1 METFDAQGRPPTML
15 TESERALARAV
26 LIHGPIARSALTNR
40 LGLSPASLTRLA
52 KPFLDRGYLV
62 ELDDLADGSVGR
74 PVRPLDVA
82 PGLGRFGGVKVTGD
96 ALEVVVT
103 DVRAEP
109 VAQSAKPLETHE
121 PRAVAGRIAGAL
133 RALESEALVGVGVAL
148 GGAVDDG
155 IVRFAPFLEWE
166 DVEFAALVE
175 RELGV
180 PVTLENDLV
189 ALAEAERW
197 FGLGRGM
204 PGFVVLTIGAG
215 VGYGLV
221 VGGEVVRS
229 SEAGLGLGGHIPL
242 SDSGPLCQAGH
253 RGCSQAMLTSGSISA
268 QVSAALQRPV
278 SYEEALALAAAGE
291 PAAVAVIDAAADALG
306 RFISLAANL
315 TFQDAA
321 VLAGEG
327 IGLFAIAEERI
338 RAAIWA
344 GRDPR
349 AEPVRLYVD
358 DSGFAAWARG
368 AAAVAIQSAVDR
380 LRLD

>member
-1 METFDAQGRPPTML
+1 ML
-15 TESERALARAV
+15 TDSERALARAV

-96 ALEVVVT
+96 AIEVVVT
-103 DVRAEP
+103 DVRAGLL
-109 VAQSAKPLETHE
+109 AQRSEALETHE
-121 PRAVAGRIAGAL
+121 PTAVAARIAEAL
-133 RALESEALVGVGVAL
+133 AALDGGALVGVGVAL

-155 IVRFAPFLEWE
+155 VVRFAPFLAWE
-166 DVEFAALVE
+166 DVPFASVLE

-180 PVTLENDLV
+180 PVALENDLV

-197 FGLGRGM
+197 FGLGRGI

-229 SEAGLGLGGHIPL
+229 AEAGLGLGGHIPL
-242 SDSGPLCQAGH
+242 NDSGPLCQEGH
-253 RGCSQAMLTSGSISA
+253 RGCSQAMLTSGSIAA

-278 SYEEALALAAAGE
+278 GYDEALALAVAGE
-291 PAAVAVIDAAADALG
+291 PAAVAVIEAAADALG
-306 RFISLAANL
+306 RLIALAANL
-315 TFQDAA
+315 TFQTAA

-327 IGLFAIAEERI
+327 IELFAIAEERV
-338 RAAIWA
+338 RAAIAA

-358 DSGFAAWARG
+358 DTGFTAWARG
-368 AAAVAIQSAVDR
+368 AAAVAIQAAVDR

>member
-1 METFDAQGRPPTML
+1 ML
-15 TESERALARAV
+15 TDSERALARAV
-26 LIHGPIARSALTNR
+26 LIHGPIARSALTSR

-62 ELDDLADGSVGR
+62 ELDDHADGSVGR

-82 PGLGRFGGVKVTGD
+82 PGLGGFVGVKITGD
-96 ALEVVVT
+96 AIEAVAT
-103 DVRAEP
+103 DVRAEL
-109 VAQSAKPLETHE
+109 VAQRTDALDTHD
-121 PRAVAGRIAGAL
+121 PAAVAVRIADAI
-133 RALESEALVGVGVAL
+133 RALEVVGLVGVGVAL
-148 GGAVDDG
+148 GGAVDGG
-155 IVRFAPFLEWE
+155 IVRYAPFLDWE
-166 DVEFAALVE
+166 DVAFAPLLE
-175 RELGV
+175 QEIGV

-197 FGLGRGM
+197 FGLGRGIS
-204 PGFVVLTIGAG
+204 GFVVLTIGAG

-229 SEAGLGLGGHIPL
+229 AEAGLGLGGHIPL
-242 SDSGPLCQAGH
+242 SDNGPLCQAGH
-253 RGCSQAMLTSGSISA
+253 RGCSQAMLASGSIA
-268 QVSAALQRPV
+268 GQVSAALQRPV
-278 SYEEALALAAAGE
+278 AYDEALALAVAGE

-306 RFISLAANL
+306 RFIALAANL
-315 TFQDAA
+315 TFQSAA

-327 IGLFAIAEERI
+327 IGLFAIAEDRV
-338 RAAIWA
+338 RAAISA

-358 DSGFAAWARG
+358 DSGFTAWARG
-368 AAAVAIQSAVDR
+368 AAAVAIQAAVDR